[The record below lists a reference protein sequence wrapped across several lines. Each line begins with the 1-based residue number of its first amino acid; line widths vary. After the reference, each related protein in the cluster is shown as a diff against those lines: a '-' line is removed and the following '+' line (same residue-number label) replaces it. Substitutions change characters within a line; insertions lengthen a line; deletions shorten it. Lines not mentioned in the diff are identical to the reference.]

1 MDCSPGRKGV
11 ELTLMAAAP
20 KSKKRVVSDEQKAAM
35 AAGRNEARAVKNY
48 LDGLKA
54 TRPKRG
60 RKRTEESVN
69 QRLAKVTEEL
79 GTVSDPMRQLSL
91 EQERIDLEK
100 ELAAMGTKVDI
111 DMATLEK
118 EFVKVAAS
126 YGERK
131 KLSYSAWRKVG
142 VSAAVLKAAGIPRSA

>member
-1 MDCSPGRKGV
+1 
-11 ELTLMAAAP
+11 MAANP

-35 AAGRNEARAVKNY
+35 ATGRTEARAVKNY

-60 RKRTEESVN
+60 RKRTAESVN
-69 QRLAKVTEEL
+69 QRLDKVIEEL
-79 GTVSDPMRQLSL
+79 DAVGDPMRQLTL

-100 ELAAMGTKVDI
+100 ELDAMGSKVDI
-111 DMATLEK
+111 DMAALER

-126 YGERK
+126 YGARR

-142 VSAAVLKAAGIPRSA
+142 VSAATLKAAGVPRSA